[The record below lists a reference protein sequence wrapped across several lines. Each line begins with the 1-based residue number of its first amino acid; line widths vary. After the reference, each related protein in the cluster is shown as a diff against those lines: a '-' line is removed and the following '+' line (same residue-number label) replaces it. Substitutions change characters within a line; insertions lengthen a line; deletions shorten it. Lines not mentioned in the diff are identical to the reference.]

1 LLPQNIA
8 MVAGFLLAP
17 RLVRRFRPAHV
28 MAAGLLVSAGGL
40 LLLTSVHGAGDPYP
54 VVGGLVLANG
64 GIALPMA
71 LVANLILGS
80 APPEKAGSAA
90 AISETGGEF
99 GVALG
104 IATLGSLATAVYR
117 DQIAD
122 TIPPSIPTAA
132 AATARNSITAA
143 VNAANGLP
151 AGPAAQLLDAARE
164 SFTVGLNAAAGVG
177 AFLFVALAVLATVLL
192 RHVEPF
198 EKTAEVDEAEATPVA
213 AEASPQP

>member
-1 LLPQNIA
+1 
-8 MVAGFLLAP
+8 
-17 RLVRRFRPAHV
+17 
-28 MAAGLLVSAGGL
+28 
-40 LLLTSVHGAGDPYP
+40 
-54 VVGGLVLANG
+54 
-64 GIALPMA
+64 
-71 LVANLILGS
+71 
-80 APPEKAGSAA
+80 
-90 AISETGGEF
+90 
-99 GVALG
+99 
-104 IATLGSLATAVYR
+104 
-117 DQIAD
+117 
-122 TIPPSIPTAA
+122 
-132 AATARNSITAA
+132 